1 MKGRRKKLTALF
13 LCMALTAALTAC
25 AGKDEGAAYSGEPA
39 VQSEADAETSYSEI
53 SETGSR
59 QEPSVSGEGGTH
71 ESTEED
77 GVDLGDRA
85 GGEADT
91 DSNILIAYFTW
102 AENTHVENPEAVDVD
117 ATTSASVL
125 LPGNTAK
132 MANWIRERVGGDLFS
147 IVVTEPY
154 SDDYDECLDR
164 AADEKAENARPEL
177 VNHVENM
184 REYDV
189 IFLGFPNWWY
199 TAPMAIFSFIEEY
212 DFSGKTIIPFC
223 AHGTGGLAGSVKD
236 ITAALPDSAEVLEP
250 IGVYRP
256 DVDSAQP
263 AINDWLDR
271 LGYTE
276 EKQAESGMENDVTAT
291 MKAEVESKAKTT
303 EMKVKITVGD
313 TELTAVMEDNATT
326 QALIEQMP
334 MTLPMMDLY
343 GREMCY
349 RYGAYALPTDNLQ
362 SDGYEVG
369 DLAYWAPGGSL
380 VILYKQNGEQFERQ
394 HLGHIESG
402 VEVFEDT
409 GDVDVT
415 FELME
420 PIQ

>member
-1 MKGRRKKLTALF
+1 ML
-13 LCMALTAALTAC
+13 
-25 AGKDEGAAYSGEPA
+25 
-39 VQSEADAETSYSEI
+39 SEI
-53 SETGSR
+53 R
-59 QEPSVSGEGGTH
+59 QKRTQNTFLYSVKASIFNGFQ
-71 ESTEED
+71 
-77 GVDLGDRA
+77 R
-85 GGEADT
+85 EAT
-91 DSNILIAYFTW
+91 FY
-102 AENTHVENPEAVDVD
+102 
-117 ATTSASVL
+117 
-125 LPGNTAK
+125 
-132 MANWIRERVGGDLFS
+132 
-147 IVVTEPY
+147 Y
-154 SDDYDECLDR
+154 
-164 AADEKAENARPEL
+164 
-177 VNHVENM
+177 
-184 REYDV
+184 
-189 IFLGFPNWWY
+189 PNWWY

-236 ITAALPDSAEVLEP
+236 ITDALPDSAEVLEP

-263 AINDWLDR
+263 VINEWLDR
-271 LGYTE
+271 LGFAETE
-276 EKQAESGMENDVTAT
+276 TADI
-291 MKAEVESKAKTT
+291 KI
-303 EMKVKITVGD
+303 KITVGD
-313 TELTAVMEDNATT
+313 TELTAVMDDNATT

-349 RYGAYALPTDNLQ
+349 RYGAYALPTDNLW

-420 PIQ
+420 

>member
-1 MKGRRKKLTALF
+1 MKGKRKKLPVFF
-13 LCMALTAALTAC
+13 LCLVLIAALTAC
-25 AGKDEGAAYSGEPA
+25 AGRNEGAAYSREPA
-39 VQSEADAETSYSEI
+39 MQSEADAESSD
-53 SETGSR
+53 SETLKTGNR
-59 QEPSVSGEGGTH
+59 QELSLS
-71 ESTEED
+71 
-77 GVDLGDRA
+77 
-85 GGEADT
+85 DT
-91 DSNILIAYFTW
+91 NILIAYFTW

-147 IVVTEPY
+147 IVVEEHY

-164 AADEKAENARPEL
+164 TADEKAEDARPGL
-177 VNHVENM
+177 MYHVENM
-184 REYDV
+184 QEYDI

-212 DFSGKTIIPFC
+212 DFSGKMIIPFC
-223 AHGTGGLAGSVKD
+223 AHGTGGLASSVKD
-236 ITAALPDSAEVLEP
+236 ITDALPDSAEVLEP

-263 AINDWLDR
+263 VINEWLDR
-271 LGYTE
+271 LGFAETE
-276 EKQAESGMENDVTAT
+276 
-291 MKAEVESKAKTT
+291 TT
-303 EMKVKITVGD
+303 DIKIKITVGD
-313 TELTAVMEDNATT
+313 TELTAVMDDNATT

-349 RYGAYALPTDNLQ
+349 RYGAYALPTDDLR

-402 VEVFEDT
+402 VEVFENT

-415 FELME
+415 FELLE
-420 PIQ
+420 SVQ